1 MFLPLFRGFG
11 VLVGLQFNDFGK
23 GSADCR
29 IFGRFDIMILRSR
42 IMLRGGNTE

>member
-11 VLVGLQFNDFGK
+11 VFVGLQLNDFGK
-23 GSADCR
+23 GSADCH
-29 IFGRFDIMILRSR
+29 IFGRFDVMTFRWR